1 MSLKKVEEEIKDRRR
16 GQKSKASRDGQT
28 DEPTAFFFFSFFFI
42 TADISDLSDPP

>member
-16 GQKSKASRDGQT
+16 GQKSKASRDGRM
-28 DEPTAFFFFSFFFI
+28 DEPTAFFYFFI